1 MQKEF
6 TMTQE
11 DTRLQEARKGTSNVS
26 KWPRY
31 PTIYEINTWV
41 WLSDLSEKSG
51 TSTDLSSVRSAD
63 WDAIAKFG
71 FDGER
76 RLCGRSGWPDN
87 PSFQNLVAWSW
98 VNDDDRRL
106 IVVDFSDS
114 AVQAQVQVPWSEVQG
129 KTCLLADA
137 MSDASYGR
145 NGVRCCHQGCTW
157 NWGRGTAIFSSAV
170 VPVRD
175 NQSPLPLA
183 APEPEPTL
191 KSF

>member
-71 FDGER
+71 FDGEW

-98 VNDDDRRL
+98 VKDDDRRL
-106 IVVDFSDS
+106 IVVNLSDS

-129 KTCLLADA
+129 KTWLLADA

-145 NGVRCCHQGCTW
+145 NGGEMLSPGLYVELGPRNCNFFQCSRAGKEQSV
-157 NWGRGTAIFSSAV
+157 TA
-170 VPVRD
+170 
-175 NQSPLPLA
+175 A
-183 APEPEPTL
+183 A
-191 KSF
+191 SGS